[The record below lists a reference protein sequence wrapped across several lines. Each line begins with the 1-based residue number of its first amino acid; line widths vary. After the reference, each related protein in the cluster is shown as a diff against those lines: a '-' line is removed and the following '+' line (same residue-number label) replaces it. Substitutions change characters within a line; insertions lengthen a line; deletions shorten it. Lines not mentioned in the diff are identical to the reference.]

1 MDYIIQT
8 DSLTK
13 SFGNKAA
20 VDKVSLHVGKGE
32 IYGLIGKNGAGKTT
46 LMRLLL
52 GLSNPNSGE
61 MKLYGGSDL
70 NKARR
75 TIGSLIEE
83 PALYKNETALENLRR
98 FAILVPTPD
107 EDLQKLLEL
116 VGLGNVGNKKA
127 GRFSL
132 GMRQRLG
139 LAIALLGNPDI
150 MILDEPI
157 NGLDPAGIKEIRDII
172 LELNKKGVTFL
183 ISSHLLDE
191 LGRIATKFGIMS
203 DGVLTDEITKEELE
217 ARRAK
222 WQPREPKVTLNHF
235 AVLTVKEVTKIGAFL
250 DWGLEKDLFLPYRE
264 MKGRVE
270 PGDEILARLYIDKS
284 GRLAAS
290 MRGIFKLLS
299 HHAPYSKGDMVTGR
313 VYEFGYEFGTFV
325 AVDDQYDAMIPKFEN
340 TRHLRI
346 GDVVDLRVTGVKED
360 GKLDV
365 SMRKSAVEE
374 IPEDAQK
381 VLDLLASYAGVLPF
395 SEKAS
400 PEVIFRET
408 GMSKNAFK
416 RAVGHL
422 YKERKVTIDNGKIR
436 LA

>member
-1 MDYIIQT
+1 MEYIIQT

-13 SFGNKAA
+13 NFGNKAA
-20 VDKVSLHVGKGE
+20 VNKVSLHVGKGE

-61 MKLYGGSDL
+61 MKLYGNNDL
-70 NKARR
+70 NGARR

-116 VGLGNVGNKKA
+116 VGLGDVGKKKA

-139 LAIALLGNPDI
+139 LAIALLGNPEI

-191 LGRIATKFGIMS
+191 LGRIATKFGIMA
-203 DGVLTDEITKEELE
+203 DGVLTDEITKDELE
-217 ARRAK
+217 ARSRAFL
-222 WQPREPKVTLNHF
+222 KVTVDDSQKAAGILAAWNPTLKIDTEGNEVHITTEIEDTSEV
-235 AVLTVKEVTKIGAFL
+235 VLTLVNAGV
-250 DWGLEKDLFLPYRE
+250 
-264 MKGRVE
+264 
-270 PGDEILARLYIDKS
+270 
-284 GRLAAS
+284 
-290 MRGIFKLLS
+290 
-299 HHAPYSKGDMVTGR
+299 R
-313 VYEFGYEFGTFV
+313 VYEMRNES
-325 AVDDQYDAMIPKFEN
+325 IN
-340 TRHLRI
+340 L
-346 GDVVDLRVTGVKED
+346 ED
-360 GKLDV
+360 FF
-365 SMRKSAVEE
+365 
-374 IPEDAQK
+374 I
-381 VLDLLASYAGVLPF
+381 
-395 SEKAS
+395 
-400 PEVIFRET
+400 
-408 GMSKNAFK
+408 
-416 RAVGHL
+416 
-422 YKERKVTIDNGKIR
+422 ERLG
-436 LA
+436 

>member
-1 MDYIIQT
+1 MEYIIQT

-20 VDKVSLHVGKGE
+20 VNKVSLHVGKGE

-61 MKLYGGSDL
+61 MKLYGNNDL
-70 NKARR
+70 NGARR

-116 VGLGNVGNKKA
+116 VGLGDVGKKKA

-191 LGRIATKFGIMS
+191 LGRIATKFGIMA
-203 DGVLTDEITKEELE
+203 DGVLTDEITKDELE
-217 ARRAK
+217 ARSRAFL
-222 WQPREPKVTLNHF
+222 KVTVDDSQKAAGILAAWNPTLKIDTEGNEVHITTEIEDTSEV
-235 AVLTVKEVTKIGAFL
+235 VLTLVNAGV
-250 DWGLEKDLFLPYRE
+250 
-264 MKGRVE
+264 
-270 PGDEILARLYIDKS
+270 
-284 GRLAAS
+284 
-290 MRGIFKLLS
+290 
-299 HHAPYSKGDMVTGR
+299 R
-313 VYEFGYEFGTFV
+313 VYEMRNES
-325 AVDDQYDAMIPKFEN
+325 IN
-340 TRHLRI
+340 L
-346 GDVVDLRVTGVKED
+346 ED
-360 GKLDV
+360 FF
-365 SMRKSAVEE
+365 
-374 IPEDAQK
+374 I
-381 VLDLLASYAGVLPF
+381 
-395 SEKAS
+395 
-400 PEVIFRET
+400 
-408 GMSKNAFK
+408 
-416 RAVGHL
+416 
-422 YKERKVTIDNGKIR
+422 ERLG
-436 LA
+436 

>member
-1 MDYIIQT
+1 MEYIIQT

-13 SFGNKAA
+13 NFGSKAA

-52 GLSNPNSGE
+52 GLSNANSGE

-70 NKARR
+70 NNARR
-75 TIGSLIEE
+75 SIGSLIEE

-116 VGLGNVGNKKA
+116 VGLGDVGKKKA

-139 LAIALLGNPDI
+139 LAIALLGNPEI

-172 LELNKKGVTFL
+172 LELNQKGVTFL

-191 LGRIATKFGIMS
+191 LGRIATKFGIMA

-217 ARRAK
+217 ARSRAFL
-222 WQPREPKVTLNHF
+222 KVTVDDSQKAAGILAAWNPTLKIDTEGNEVHITTEIEDTSEV
-235 AVLTVKEVTKIGAFL
+235 VLTLVNAGV
-250 DWGLEKDLFLPYRE
+250 
-264 MKGRVE
+264 
-270 PGDEILARLYIDKS
+270 
-284 GRLAAS
+284 
-290 MRGIFKLLS
+290 
-299 HHAPYSKGDMVTGR
+299 R
-313 VYEFGYEFGTFV
+313 VYEMRNES
-325 AVDDQYDAMIPKFEN
+325 IN
-340 TRHLRI
+340 L
-346 GDVVDLRVTGVKED
+346 ED
-360 GKLDV
+360 FF
-365 SMRKSAVEE
+365 
-374 IPEDAQK
+374 I
-381 VLDLLASYAGVLPF
+381 
-395 SEKAS
+395 
-400 PEVIFRET
+400 
-408 GMSKNAFK
+408 
-416 RAVGHL
+416 
-422 YKERKVTIDNGKIR
+422 ERLG
-436 LA
+436 